1 MSTLT
6 PPVKLANPNNQ
17 FRYDY
22 IHEVATAPDFDYPEV
37 RQTWFSS
44 VLSRLDV
51 FVIDV

>member
-22 IHEVATAPDFDYPEV
+22 IHEVATAPDFDYPQV
-37 RQTWFSS
+37 STSGFSCV
-44 VLSRLDV
+44 VLV
-51 FVIDV
+51 